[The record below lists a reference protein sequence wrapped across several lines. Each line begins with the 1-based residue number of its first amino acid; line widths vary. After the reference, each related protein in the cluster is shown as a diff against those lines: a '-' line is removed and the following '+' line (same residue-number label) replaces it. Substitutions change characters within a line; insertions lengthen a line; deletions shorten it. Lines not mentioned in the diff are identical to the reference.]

1 MVKNILLSVFIFKY
15 LESTLAQKNRFMK
28 LLKYVSTLFV
38 SFILLGCSNDD
49 NTPQALSQ
57 SDIQGDWFLVELNA
71 NEPTD
76 LNNDGI
82 SNTNLRL
89 ETDCFSTMAINFEN
103 DTYIFTYPKLDFI
116 GENNDEL
123 SCTDTLNTGSYSL
136 ESGTLTATT
145 TIDNSTT
152 TERVSVQL
160 DNDLLKFTITRAQ
173 VNEYLDLGS
182 SNNEN
187 ADLET
192 LEFIFEK

>member
-1 MVKNILLSVFIFKY
+1 
-15 LESTLAQKNRFMK
+15 MK
-28 LLKYVSTLFV
+28 LLKCVFTLLV
-38 SFILLGCSNDD
+38 SFILLRCNNDD

-82 SNTNLRL
+82 LNTNLRL
-89 ETDCFSTMAINFEN
+89 ETDCFSSMAINFEN
-103 DTYIFTYPKLDFI
+103 DTYSFTYPKLDFI
-116 GENNDEL
+116 GESNDEI
-123 SCTDTLNTGSYSL
+123 SCTDTLNTGSYGL
-136 ESGTLTATT
+136 ENGILTATT

-182 SNNEN
+182 SDNEN
-187 ADLET
+187 ANLKN

>member
-1 MVKNILLSVFIFKY
+1 
-15 LESTLAQKNRFMK
+15 MK
-28 LLKYVSTLFV
+28 LLKCVSTFLV
-38 SFILLGCSNDD
+38 SFILLGCSKDD

-57 SDIQGDWFLVELNA
+57 SDIQGGWFLVELNA

-89 ETDCFSTMAINFEN
+89 ETDCFSSMALNFEN
-103 DTYIFTYPKLDFI
+103 DTYTFIYPKLDFR

-123 SCTDTLNTGSYSL
+123 SCIDTLNTGSYSF
-136 ESGTLTATT
+136 ENGTLTATT

-160 DNDLLKFTITRAQ
+160 DNDRLKFTITRTQ
-173 VNEYLDLGS
+173 VNEYLDLGTS
-182 SNNEN
+182 DNEN

>member
-1 MVKNILLSVFIFKY
+1 
-15 LESTLAQKNRFMK
+15 MK
-28 LLKYVSTLFV
+28 LLKYVSTLLV
-38 SFILLGCSNDD
+38 SLILLGSSNLD
-49 NTPQALSQ
+49 NTSQSLSK

-71 NEPTD
+71 NKTKD

-89 ETDCFSTMAINFEN
+89 ETDCFTTMAINFEN
-103 DTYIFTYPKLDFI
+103 DTYTFTYPKLDFI
-116 GENNDEL
+116 GEDNDEI
-123 SCTDTLNTGSYSL
+123 SCTDNLNTGSYRL

-145 TIDNSTT
+145 TIDNSIT

-160 DNDLLKFTITRAQ
+160 SNDLLKFTITRAQ